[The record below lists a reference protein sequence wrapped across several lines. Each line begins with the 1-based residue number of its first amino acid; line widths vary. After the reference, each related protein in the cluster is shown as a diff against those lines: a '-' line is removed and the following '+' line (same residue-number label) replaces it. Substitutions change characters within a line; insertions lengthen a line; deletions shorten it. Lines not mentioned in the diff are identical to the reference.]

1 MINIILKMYMM
12 INMQISEVNDPHGD
26 WRLAIGDWRAAA
38 ILWLRNGSRA
48 LLGVAW
54 AA

>member
-26 WRLAIGDWRAAA
+26 WRLAIGDWRLARGRNPVAA
-38 ILWLRNGSRA
+38 
-48 LLGVAW
+48 
-54 AA
+54 

>member
-1 MINIILKMYMM
+1 MAI
-12 INMQISEVNDPHGD
+12 GD